1 MTDPSSPALA
11 AMWNSGAS
19 IALRTTLAP
28 VFSSPSRSFT
38 SSATFFAAWIYAEP
52 PPEMIPSSTAALVAL
67 SASSIR
73 SLASF
78 ISVSVAAPTLI
89 TATPP
94 ASFASLSWSFSL
106 SNSDVVSSSWALM
119 TFTRPAMSSLAPIP
133 STITVFSFVIL
144 ALFARPRSSRVASLS
159 SYPSSSEITLPPV
172 RIAISWSISFLL
184 SP

>member
-1 MTDPSSPALA
+1 MIPASIMLTYVSLYASKPTPTSDSLILLMMTDPSSPALA

-38 SSATFFAAWIYAEP
+38 SSATFFAAWMYAEP

-67 SASSIR
+67 RASSIR

-94 ASFASLSWSFSL
+94 ASFASLS
-106 SNSDVVSSSWALM
+106 
-119 TFTRPAMSSLAPIP
+119 
-133 STITVFSFVIL
+133 
-144 ALFARPRSSRVASLS
+144 
-159 SYPSSSEITLPPV
+159 
-172 RIAISWSISFLL
+172 
-184 SP
+184 